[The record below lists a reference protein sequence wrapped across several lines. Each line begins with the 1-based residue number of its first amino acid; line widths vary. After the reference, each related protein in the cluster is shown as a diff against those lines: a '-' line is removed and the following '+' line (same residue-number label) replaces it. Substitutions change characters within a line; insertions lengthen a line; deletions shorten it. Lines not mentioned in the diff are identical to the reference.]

1 MSQSVEAENPL
12 LKRFLFTV
20 VCLLV
25 FRLGVHI
32 PTPGV
37 NTKALVALAEQ
48 QGGGLLNVLN
58 MFSGGALYQFSIF
71 GLGIMPYISAS
82 IIMQLMTVVVPT
94 LEQLQ
99 KEGGVGRQKITRMTR
114 FLAVILALVQGFM
127 FATGLENSPETA
139 AGSAVLSPGFGFRA
153 LAAVLLTAGT
163 IFVMWLG
170 EQITDKGIGN
180 GVSLIIFAGIVA
192 YFPPAAWHMVEAL
205 RDGTVGVFV
214 ALAIVLFV
222 VALVFAIA
230 FIEQSYR
237 KIPVHYARRI
247 VGNRVMSAQATHLPL
262 KVNMAG
268 VIPAIFASTI
278 LMLPATFAGF
288 GASVSD
294 NIWLAQL
301 YPNMWAYNVISV
313 LLVMFF
319 CYFYTS
325 ITFKPDD
332 IAENLKKQNAYI
344 PGIRPGLETSEALD
358 MVVTRLTLVGGIY
371 MNLVILLPTVLSTGS
386 ASALHYAIGGTS
398 LLIVVSVGLDSIR
411 QVSAQ
416 LATQRYENLL
426 FRSSGGGPSE
436 ADAADSLTL
445 DGTPPR
451 SGPRSGGL
459 T

>member
-1 MSQSVEAENPL
+1 MSENVESENPL

-25 FRLGVHI
+25 FRIGVHI

-37 NTKALVALAEQ
+37 NTKALVALAEER
-48 QGGGLLNVLN
+48 GGGLLNVLN

-71 GLGIMPYISAS
+71 GLGVMPYISAS

-99 KEGGVGRQKITRMTR
+99 KEGGVGRQKITRITR
-114 FLAVILALVQGFM
+114 FMAIGLALIQGFI

-139 AGSAVLSPGFGFRA
+139 AGSAVLTPGFGFRI
-153 LAAVLLTAGT
+153 LAALILSAGT

-180 GVSLIIFAGIVA
+180 GISLIIFSGIVA
-192 YFPPAAWHMVEAL
+192 YFPPAVWRVIEGLKDNSISIM
-205 RDGTVGVFV
+205 T
-214 ALAIVLFV
+214 ALAVSLF
-222 VALVFAIA
+222 LVFLVFSIA

-262 KVNMAG
+262 KVNMSG

-288 GASVSD
+288 GGSKSNNV
-294 NIWLAQL
+294 WLAQL
-301 YPNMWAYNVISV
+301 YPNMWAYNILSV
-313 LLVMFF
+313 LLVLFF

-344 PGIRPGLETSEALD
+344 PGIRPGMETSEALD
-358 MVVTRLTLVGGIY
+358 MVVTRLTLAGGIY
-371 MNLVILLPTVLSTGS
+371 MNLVILLPTLLGTRGTN
-386 ASALHYAIGGTS
+386 ALHFAVGGTS

-426 FRSSGGGPSE
+426 FRGSGSGGSSSSTE
-436 ADAADSLTL
+436 AANFGM
-445 DGTPPR
+445 GTPGL
-451 SGPRSGGL
+451 GPKGSNS
-459 T
+459 

>member
-12 LKRFLFTV
+12 LKRFFFTV

-37 NTKALVALAEQ
+37 NTKALVALAEER
-48 QGGGLLNVLN
+48 GGGLLNVLN

-114 FLAVILALVQGFM
+114 FLAIILAVIQGFI
-127 FATGLENSPETA
+127 FAAGLENSPETS
-139 AGSAVLSPGFGFRA
+139 AGSAVLVPGIGFKV
-153 LAAVLLTAGT
+153 LATLLLTGGT

-180 GVSLIIFAGIVA
+180 GISLIIFAGIVA
-192 YFPPAAWHMVEAL
+192 YFPPAAWHMVEGL
-205 RDGTVGVFV
+205 RDGTVGVLTAMWVTLF
-214 ALAIVLFV
+214 IVG
-222 VALVFAIA
+222 LVFAIA

-237 KIPVHYARRI
+237 KIPIHYARRV

-262 KVNMAG
+262 KVNMSG

-288 GASVSD
+288 GARQSD
-294 NIWLAQL
+294 NVWLAQL
-301 YPNMWAYNVISV
+301 YPNMWAYNVLSV

-319 CYFYTS
+319 CFFYTS

-371 MNLVILLPTVLSTGS
+371 MNLVILLPTVLSTGAA
-386 ASALHYAIGGTS
+386 ASLHYAVGGTS

-426 FRSSGGGPSE
+426 FRSSGEDVPSDKSLSLEPSGPS
-436 ADAADSLTL
+436 
-445 DGTPPR
+445 PR
-451 SGPRSGGL
+451 GGVS
-459 T
+459 

>member
-1 MSQSVEAENPL
+1 MSQGVEAENPL

-37 NTKALVALAEQ
+37 NTKALVELSSQ
-48 QGGGLLNVLN
+48 QEGGILRVLN

-71 GLGIMPYISAS
+71 AIGIMPYISAS
-82 IIMQLMTVVVPT
+82 IIMQLMTVVVPS
-94 LEQLQ
+94 LEQMQ
-99 KEGGVGRQKITRMTR
+99 KEGGSGRQKITRITR
-114 FLAVILALVQGFM
+114 FLTIGIALVQGYI
-127 FATGLENSPETA
+127 FATGLEASPETS
-139 AGSAVLSPGFGFRA
+139 AGAAVLHPGFGFRVTAA
-153 LAAVLLTAGT
+153 LLLTAGT
-163 IFVMWLG
+163 IFLMWLG

-192 YFPPAAWHMVEAL
+192 YFPPAFWHVVEGL
-205 RDGTVGVFV
+205 RDNSLSVLSVIGIVGF
-214 ALAIVLFV
+214 
-222 VALVFAIA
+222 LVGLIFSIA
-230 FIEQSYR
+230 FVEQSYR
-237 KIPVHYARRI
+237 KIPVHYARRM

-262 KVNMAG
+262 KVNMSG

-278 LMLPATFAGF
+278 LMLPATVSGF
-288 GASVSD
+288 GGSSNNLWVS
-294 NIWLAQL
+294 QL
-301 YPNMWAYNVISV
+301 YPGQWAYNVLSGFLV
-313 LLVMFF
+313 LFF

-358 MVVTRLTLVGGIY
+358 MVVTRLTLAGGLY
-371 MNLVILLPTVLSTGS
+371 MNLVIMLPGLLVRDSTVGQ
-386 ASALHYAIGGTS
+386 ALHLTIGGTS

-411 QVSAQ
+411 QVSAH

-426 FRSSGGGPSE
+426 FSGE
-436 ADAADSLTL
+436 DTDSRL
-445 DGTPPR
+445 
-451 SGPRSGGL
+451 GGL
-459 T
+459 EPKPKGSL